1 MINSLLCC
9 FISVFLQRKD
19 LVRVIKSV
27 QPKQEQKE
35 ESKKGE
41 EEEGEGSEDDY
52 IQLLKLLNN
61 TVQELLG
68 KHPEITRRTES
79 LLFDL
84 DTLSSEKM
92 V

>member
-1 MINSLLCC
+1 MS
-9 FISVFLQRKD
+9 LQRKD
-19 LVRVIKSV
+19 LVRVIKLV
-27 QPKQEQKE
+27 QPKQEQKG

-52 IQLLKLLNN
+52 IQLLKLLNS
-61 TVQELLG
+61 TVQELLA
-68 KHPEITRRTES
+68 KHPEITRRKES